1 LVPRYFCKI
10 NFLLRQETG
19 EKKQYTITILP
30 GFLAPHSTIPVDCI
44 HEALNSYITNS
55 WLNQIGAAMRMD
67 CVNPISFRLFLCRVR
82 RRLEEWIKLLLQMV
96 LTLEGQV
103 KEAHG
108 GLTERRDAGT
118 LNTRWQWFVWLATE
132 YVGLYA
138 RLPEAKVVPQK
149 YLWQYIY
156 AALSRNRMGLGP

>member
-1 LVPRYFCKI
+1 
-10 NFLLRQETG
+10 
-19 EKKQYTITILP
+19 
-30 GFLAPHSTIPVDCI
+30 
-44 HEALNSYITNS
+44 
-55 WLNQIGAAMRMD
+55 MD
-67 CVNPISFRLFLCRVR
+67 CVNPISFRLFLCRAR
-82 RRLEEWIKLLLQMV
+82 GRLEDWIKLLIQMV

-108 GLTERRDAGT
+108 GLTEHG
-118 LNTRWQWFVWLATE
+118 NTASLEAKWEWFVWLANE

-138 RLPEAKVVPQK
+138 RLPEAKVVPRK